1 MKAKQEIQGLEEEGR
16 ELDLLPGNLGSVR
29 TGGHGQVLCLAL
41 WFLLIAPCSAPC
53 SLLPAPCSLLPAPYF
68 LLPAPCSLLHAPFSL
83 LWLLPAWA
91 AISSSALVLDFALD
105 LK

>member
-68 LLPAPCSLLHAPFSL
+68 LT
-83 LWLLPAWA
+83 
-91 AISSSALVLDFALD
+91 
-105 LK
+105 